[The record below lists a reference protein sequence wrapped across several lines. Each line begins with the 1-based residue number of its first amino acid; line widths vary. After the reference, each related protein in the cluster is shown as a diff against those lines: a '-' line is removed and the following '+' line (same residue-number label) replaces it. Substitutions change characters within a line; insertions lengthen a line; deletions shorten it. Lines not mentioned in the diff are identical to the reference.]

1 MRYQLINPVDESMS
15 ALEQVLFNRGI
26 NPNEIEH
33 FKYPS
38 QKDIVDPLKLENMT
52 ETELTFSKL
61 YVIISVL
68 KFAEQ
73 CLKGF

>member
-1 MRYQLINPVDESMS
+1 LISLRYQLINPVDESMS

-52 ETELTFSKL
+52 EGAKMLIKH
-61 YVIISVL
+61 I
-68 KFAEQ
+68 EQ
-73 CLKGF
+73 NDKIFI